1 MRNIGRCPVRNLD
14 EREQAMEND
23 NKKARKV
30 LAALCKALA
39 EILITVVSAVIAE
52 AIIRL
57 VFS

>member
-1 MRNIGRCPVRNLD
+1 
-14 EREQAMEND
+14 MENG